1 MSGLDAAKDLFVSM
15 MKSAGNMAPTMDEY
29 KNMAGNASR
38 VLGRLPYISGPLAGA
53 QIGYEFPELEQGLR
67 MSQPDYVDVGLTGL
81 GMASTLGS
89 FFPPIAPLAIPMSI
103 GAPMLRDVRRKRQ
116 EIERNPSEYRDTIM
130 KSLSDTD
137 PMGNPMP

>member
-1 MSGLDAAKDLFVSM
+1 
-15 MKSAGNMAPTMDEY
+15 
-29 KNMAGNASR
+29 
-38 VLGRLPYISGPLAGA
+38 
-53 QIGYEFPELEQGLR
+53 